1 MFSAQIHFLQAN
13 VPIKNQTNPKLPL
26 KNKQHMSSAT
36 TSSSLSPWLDESR
49 LWRDPD
55 RWQAQ
60 AWRLIDE
67 QQLLKLEFSL
77 KYKLLLEAHINH
89 CCALALAKRSRFMS
103 AMPFQDVAMVR
114 FLHIA
119 RAKGLLCF
127 RGKKLF
133 KRESFTAF
141 RVNSAKKR
149 QFGRELLLLFGMT
162 DESTSSHAKLNT
174 LSDAWQTIQESFWY
188 LGYRPDCRNR
198 HEIGDRTVWC
208 MAFSGELDFV
218 PHGC

>member
-1 MFSAQIHFLQAN
+1 
-13 VPIKNQTNPKLPL
+13 
-26 KNKQHMSSAT
+26 MSSPAT
-36 TSSSLSPWLDESR
+36 TSSSSSLWLDESR

-67 QQLLKLEFSL
+67 QQALQLKFSP

-89 CCALALAKRSRFMS
+89 CCAMALAKRSRFVSSMS
-103 AMPFQDVAMVR
+103 FQDVAMIR

-119 RAKGLLCF
+119 RAKGLVQF
-127 RGKKLF
+127 RGKGLF
-133 KRESFTAF
+133 KKESFTAF

-162 DESTSSHAKLNT
+162 NEHENHASLHT

-188 LGYRPDCRNR
+188 LGYRPDCRNS